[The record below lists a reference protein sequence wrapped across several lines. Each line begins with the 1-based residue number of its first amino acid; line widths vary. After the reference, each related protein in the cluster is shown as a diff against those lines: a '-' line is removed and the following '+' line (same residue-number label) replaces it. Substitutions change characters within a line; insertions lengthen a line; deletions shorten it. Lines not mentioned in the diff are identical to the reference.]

1 MKGNRYLGWQRT
13 LGAFAVG
20 ATAGSAI
27 ALLFAPASGRVTR
40 KKIAWQFRSWGRSTT
55 RQIQQTKKLLTRK
68 AAGLKEAAVEK
79 LGEGREWLM
88 ERVSN
93 SSNGR
98 HHPVSRRMAH
108 H

>member
-1 MKGNRYLGWQRT
+1 MKGNRYLGWKRG

-27 ALLFAPASGRVTR
+27 ALLLAPASGRVTR
-40 KKIAWQFRSWGRSTT
+40 KRIAWQFRSLGRSTR
-55 RQIQQTKKLLTRK
+55 RQIQQTKKILAKR
-68 AAGLKEAAVEK
+68 AAGLKEAAVER

-93 SSNGR
+93 GNGR
-98 HHPVSRRMAH
+98 HHSVSRRMAH
-108 H
+108 HS